1 MDIPILVEPIS
12 ANQYRAS
19 TGEPLQLETEAP
31 TRAEAIQKLREL
43 IDRRVKAGAEL
54 IALPVGSS
62 VHPLSY
68 FAGMMRDDPLVQP
81 WKQAMAEYRDRSDG
95 ATDTP

>member
-31 TRAEAIQKLREL
+31 TRDEAIQKLREL
-43 IDRRVKAGAEL
+43 IDRRVEAGAEVL
-54 IALPVGSS
+54 SLPVGSS
-62 VHPLSY
+62 VHPLAP

-81 WKQAMAEYRDRSDG
+81 WKQAMAEYRDQSDG
-95 ATDTP
+95 APDTP

>member
-31 TRAEAIQKLREL
+31 TRDEAIRKLREL
-43 IDRRVKAGAEL
+43 IDRRVEAGAEV

-62 VHPLSY
+62 VHPLAP

-81 WKQAMAEYRDRSDG
+81 WKQAMAEYRDQSDG
-95 ATDTP
+95 APDTP

>member
-1 MDIPILVEPIS
+1 MDIPILVEPTS

-31 TRAEAIQKLREL
+31 TRDEAIQKLREL
-43 IDRRVKAGAEL
+43 IDHRVEAGAEV

-62 VHPLSY
+62 VHPLAP
-68 FAGMMRDDPLVQP
+68 FAGMLRDDPLAEP
-81 WKQAMAEYRDRSDG
+81 WKQAMAEYRDQSDD
-95 ATDTP
+95 APDTP